1 MNDSHISQTVRKKE
15 MKLVIVSGLSGSGK
29 TVALHTLEDAGYFCV
44 DNLPIGLL
52 PNFIDTMHDSKPA
65 LYDQVA
71 VAIDARSGAGDIDRF
86 DEIFEQV
93 KKQTDFVEILFLTSD
108 IKKLL
113 TRFSETRRK
122 HPLSRRG
129 IPLVE
134 AINLEQTLLKNIYSK
149 ADLIIDTSAFNVHQL
164 RQIIVKRLLPASTSE
179 LAILVQSFGFKH
191 GLPTDTDFVFDVRC
205 LPNPHWESHL
215 KDFNGRDAPVIEY
228 LESFSEV
235 TDMFQSIS
243 EFLKTWIPCFEK
255 ENRSYMTISIGCTG
269 GQHRSVFLVDKIAH
283 ALEKNRYNTS
293 VRHRELS

>member
-1 MNDSHISQTVRKKE
+1 MNDDLMSQTTSKKE

-65 LYDQVA
+65 LYDQIA

-86 DEIFEQV
+86 DNIFEQV
-93 KKQTDFVEILFLTSD
+93 KKQASSVEILFLTSD
-108 IKKLL
+108 IKKLIA
-113 TRFSETRRK
+113 RFSETRRK

-129 IPLVE
+129 LPLVE
-134 AINLEQTLLKNIYSK
+134 AINLEQDLLKNIYSK

-164 RQIIVKRLLPASTSE
+164 RQIIVKRLLPAKASE

-215 KDFNGRDAPVIEY
+215 KDFSGRDQPVIDY
-228 LESFSEV
+228 LEGFSVV
-235 TDMFQSIS
+235 TDMFHSIND
-243 EFLKTWIPCFEK
+243 FLQTWIPCFEK

-269 GQHRSVFLVDKIAH
+269 GQHRSVFLADKIAH
-283 ALEKNRYNTS
+283 ALEKSRYNTS